1 MSDACRVFAK
11 RIARRVFLIIRV
23 LVRAMAFFVADE
35 SVDVKPLCCVGIQ
48 TTNKALVTWWRT
60 VRRSGQHFSMLAFTW
75 IKPGIGHLEG
85 TS

>member
-11 RIARRVFLIIRV
+11 RIARRAFLRIRV
-23 LVRAMAFFVADE
+23 LARAMAFFVADE
-35 SVDVKPLCCVGIQ
+35 SVDVKPLCYVGIQ
-48 TTNKALVTWWRT
+48 STNKALVTSWRI
-60 VRRSGQHFSMLAFTW
+60 VRRSDQQFLMLAFTW